1 METGQTWLEGSLGRS
16 AKLGLEVL
24 ERARRRS
31 MVEWPAVCPV
41 AQLTVEETL
50 RSRSGKDRV
59 GKSDNEEATWQT
71 NIDDAFETVL
81 EFMAHTTKQCKNLYR
96 SVPACECNQ
105 TEMNHVCRYHPPHVS
120 FHGAARPRVCRKP
133 VQRTSEDF
141 YIELAPGTYAITAGA
156 CDSKR
161 QTRVVKVNAGESVD
175 LSFTV

>member
-1 METGQTWLEGSLGRS
+1 
-16 AKLGLEVL
+16 
-24 ERARRRS
+24 
-31 MVEWPAVCPV
+31 MVGWPSVCPV

-50 RSRSGKDRV
+50 RSRLGKDRV
-59 GKSDNEEATWQT
+59 GKSDNE
-71 NIDDAFETVL
+71 
-81 EFMAHTTKQCKNLYR
+81 NLYR

-105 TEMNHVCRYHPPHVS
+105 TEMNHVYRYHSPHVS
-120 FHGAARPRVCRKP
+120 SHGAAKPRVCRKP

-141 YIELAPGTYAITAGA
+141 YIELAPGTYTITAGA

>member
-1 METGQTWLEGSLGRS
+1 MLTELHSN
-16 AKLGLEVL
+16 VL
-24 ERARRRS
+24 YDLF
-31 MVEWPAVCPV
+31 CPFGKYTCGFN
-41 AQLTVEETL
+41 AETL
-50 RSRSGKDRV
+50 LKTRSSQ
-59 GKSDNEEATWQT
+59 EEATRQT
-71 NIDDAFETVL
+71 SIDDAFDTVL

-96 SVPACECNQ
+96 SVPAWECNQ

-120 FHGAARPRVCRKP
+120 SHGAAKPRVCRKP